1 MTSHLMSHSSACCQ
15 DHHQWF
21 HRHLQSKQ
29 SLSVR
34 YQCDGEAERSIVQS
48 SLSYSARTS
57 EVFLTHLNLLHLQL
71 FFKRYFTISV
81 KVLFIEFTCNM
92 YCAQQEHVAVSSFCQ
107 VSQVTVL
114 YYQSMF
120 IAVFILTVLL
130 SPSWEAYGKCMFLPS
145 MLDLQDLLSPAT
157 ICMRTV
163 QDSCH

>member
-1 MTSHLMSHSSACCQ
+1 
-15 DHHQWF
+15 
-21 HRHLQSKQ
+21 
-29 SLSVR
+29 
-34 YQCDGEAERSIVQS
+34 
-48 SLSYSARTS
+48 
-57 EVFLTHLNLLHLQL
+57 
-71 FFKRYFTISV
+71 
-81 KVLFIEFTCNM
+81 M

-145 MLDLQDLLSPAT
+145 MLDLQDLLSPAI